1 MAGRLIALACWIALT
16 AFVGVLAANV
26 LPACE
31 ADLGGWRLAYCP
43 ASQPVDPPRSSAP
56 DPLDAQIAEVARLER
71 EMLAKP
77 ICPATAP
84 PPARNPPPA
93 RGR

>member
-1 MAGRLIALACWIALT
+1 MVGRLIAPACWIVLT
-16 AFVGVLAANV
+16 VFVGALAANV

-43 ASQPVDPPRSSAP
+43 ASQPAEPPRSAAP
-56 DPLDAQIAEVARLER
+56 DPLDAQFAEVARLER
-71 EMLAKP
+71 EVLAKP
-77 ICPATAP
+77 ICPAAAP
-84 PPARNPPPA
+84 PPARTQPPA